1 MMWSIRYTKNKEKE
15 RNNMFKIKKLFNWI
29 FAKPKTQQPIKHDTL
44 RASSEQQWARF
55 DAYMKQQ
62 CKR

>member
-1 MMWSIRYTKNKEKE
+1 M
-15 RNNMFKIKKLFNWI
+15 KLFNFI
-29 FAKPKTQQPIKHDTL
+29 FAKPKKQEQPIKHDTL

-62 CKR
+62 CGR

>member
-1 MMWSIRYTKNKEKE
+1 M
-15 RNNMFKIKKLFNWI
+15 IKKLFNWI
-29 FAKPKTQQPIKHDTL
+29 FAKPKTQQPTKHDTL

-62 CKR
+62 CGR